1 MVAAKEGRVMVNAR
15 KSTPDAE
22 SVFRAHPIG
31 TPVFLPP
38 PEPDNE
44 YGIEPGEMEL
54 AKPAPG
60 DQGPCLYF
68 GPRGERCGRRAV
80 RDGFCT
86 AHLPG
91 ATAFATAKSTTRS
104 KKVLAVLIAISGL
117 LWPLLADI
125 VREVLRWLH
134 SH

>member
-15 KSTPDAE
+15 RGRPDPE
-22 SVFRAHPIG
+22 SVFRTNPIG
-31 TPVFLPP
+31 TPVFVPP
-38 PEPDNE
+38 PGAENE
-44 YGIEPGEMEL
+44 YGIETGDMEL

-91 ATAFATAKSTTRS
+91 ATVSATAKNTTPS
-104 KKVLAVLIAISGL
+104 KKILAVLIAISGL
-117 LWPLLADI
+117 LWPLLADV
-125 VREVLRWLH
+125 VREIL
-134 SH
+134 